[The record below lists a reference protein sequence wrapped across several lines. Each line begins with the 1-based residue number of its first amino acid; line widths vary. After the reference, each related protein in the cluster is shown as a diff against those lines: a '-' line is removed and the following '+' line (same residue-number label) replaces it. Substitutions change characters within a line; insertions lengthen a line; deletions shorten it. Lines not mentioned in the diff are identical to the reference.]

1 MGRLVA
7 VNANM
12 IHLIETSRVT
22 PGPALA
28 TDA

>member
-7 VNANM
+7 VNANI
-12 IHLIETSRVT
+12 IHLIEIARVT